1 MSESN
6 PGQRRQHGAPVF
18 ILDEDSERT
27 AGRDAQQTNIEAGK
41 AIAEAVRTTL
51 GPQGMD
57 KMLVSDSGD
66 VVITNDGATIL
77 AEMDIEHPAAQMLA
91 DVADEQ
97 EAALGDGTT
106 TAAVLTGELLS
117 AAEEFIDDD
126 IHPRTIV
133 EGYWAAERIAAGAV
147 DDYVVDADAF
157 DGEPLQ
163 TVVESALTGK
173 GTGSVSVPTLAETVV
188 RAVQQVADDGEG
200 AGDAVAVEAHTGK
213 SASATEVVD
222 GIIAEAEPVRDGMP
236 DRLDDAAVAV
246 VDDALEQRDP
256 EIDAEYTISSDDQL
270 SAAVTAEEETLVGY
284 AETLADAGVDAAFV
298 TDDIADRTADALAS
312 AGILAFEDVDSDDAA
327 AVADVTG
334 ASQVPGPDEVTPD
347 DLGAA
352 GTVAVEAVDDDT
364 AVRVEDG
371 AGEQRATVMVR
382 GSTEHA
388 LDEIERAVNDG
399 IDVAVA
405 AQDHGEVVPGGGLVE
420 LGIAERLRT
429 EAASVEGRR
438 QLAVEAAAEAF
449 DAVPRTLARNAGRDP
464 IDTLVQLRAD
474 NQEGRAGLVVDEDA
488 EVADPVD
495 RGVLDPAAVK
505 RESIRSAVE
514 VATMILRIDDVIT
527 AD

>member
-1 MSESN
+1 M
-6 PGQRRQHGAPVF
+6 F

-27 AGRDAQQTNIEAGK
+27 AGRDAQQANIEAGT

-77 AEMDIEHPAAQMLA
+77 EEMDIEHPAAQMLA

-97 EAALGDGTT
+97 ESALGDGTT
-106 TAAVLTGELLS
+106 TAAILTGELLS
-117 AAEEFIDDD
+117 AAEEFLDED
-126 IHPRTIV
+126 IHPRTVV
-133 EGYWAAERIAAGAV
+133 EGYWEAERIAADAV
-147 DDYVVDADAF
+147 DDHALAGEEV

-163 TVVESALTGK
+163 TVVESAMTGK
-173 GTGSVSVPTLAETVV
+173 GTGSVPVSTLAETVV
-188 RAVQQVADDGEG
+188 GAVEGVADGGE
-200 AGDAVAVEAHTGK
+200 ADGDAIAVEARTGR
-213 SASATEVVD
+213 SAGATAVVD
-222 GIIAEAEPVRDGMP
+222 GVLAEAEPVRDGMP
-236 DRLDDAAVAV
+236 DGLDDAAVAV
-246 VDDALEQRDP
+246 VDGALEQRDP
-256 EIDAEYTISSDDQL
+256 EIDAEYAISSDDQL
-270 SAAVTAEEETLVGY
+270 SAAVAAEEETLVGY
-284 AETLADAGVDAAFV
+284 ADSLAEAGVDVAFV

-312 AGILAFEDVDSDDAA
+312 ADILAFEDVDSDDAA
-327 AVADVTG
+327 AVADATG
-334 ASQVPGPDEVTPD
+334 ASQVPGADEVEAD

-352 GTVAVEAVDDDT
+352 GAITVEEVDDDT

-371 AGEQRATVMVR
+371 AGERRATVVVR

-388 LDEIERAVNDG
+388 LDEIERTVTDG
-399 IDVAVA
+399 VDVAVA
-405 AQDHGEVVPGGGLVE
+405 AHNRGEVVPGGGLVE
-420 LGIAERLRT
+420 LAIAERLRT
-429 EAASVEGRR
+429 EAAGVEGRQ

-449 DAVPRTLARNAGRDP
+449 DAIPRTLARNAGRDP

-474 NQEGRAGLVVDEDA
+474 NRDGRAGLVVDEDA
-488 EVADPVD
+488 EVADPVE

-514 VATMILRIDDVIT
+514 VATMILRIDDVIS

>member
-27 AGRDAQQTNIEAGK
+27 AGRDAQQANIEAGK

-106 TAAVLTGELLS
+106 TAA
-117 AAEEFIDDD
+117 
-126 IHPRTIV
+126 
-133 EGYWAAERIAAGAV
+133 
-147 DDYVVDADAF
+147 
-157 DGEPLQ
+157 
-163 TVVESALTGK
+163 
-173 GTGSVSVPTLAETVV
+173 
-188 RAVQQVADDGEG
+188 
-200 AGDAVAVEAHTGK
+200 
-213 SASATEVVD
+213 
-222 GIIAEAEPVRDGMP
+222 
-236 DRLDDAAVAV
+236 
-246 VDDALEQRDP
+246 
-256 EIDAEYTISSDDQL
+256 
-270 SAAVTAEEETLVGY
+270 
-284 AETLADAGVDAAFV
+284 
-298 TDDIADRTADALAS
+298 
-312 AGILAFEDVDSDDAA
+312 
-327 AVADVTG
+327 
-334 ASQVPGPDEVTPD
+334 
-347 DLGAA
+347 
-352 GTVAVEAVDDDT
+352 
-364 AVRVEDG
+364 
-371 AGEQRATVMVR
+371 
-382 GSTEHA
+382 
-388 LDEIERAVNDG
+388 
-399 IDVAVA
+399 
-405 AQDHGEVVPGGGLVE
+405 
-420 LGIAERLRT
+420 
-429 EAASVEGRR
+429 
-438 QLAVEAAAEAF
+438 EAF

-488 EVADPVD
+488 EVADPAD

>member
-18 ILDEDSERT
+18 ILDEDSEQT

-66 VVITNDGATIL
+66 VVITNDGAAIL

-117 AAEEFIDDD
+117 AAEDFIDDD

-173 GTGSVSVPTLAETVV
+173 GTGSVSD
-188 RAVQQVADDGEG
+188 AVQQVADDGEV

-312 AGILAFEDVDSDDAA
+312 AGILAFEDIDSDDAA
-327 AVADVTG
+327 AVADVAG
-334 ASQVPGPDEVTPD
+334 ASQVPGPDEIAAD
-347 DLGAA
+347 DLGTV
-352 GTVAVEAVDDDT
+352 GTVAIEAVDDDT

-388 LDEIERAVNDG
+388 LNEIERAVNDG

-405 AQDHGEVVPGGGLVE
+405 THDHGEVVPGGGLVE

-488 EVADPVD
+488 EVADPAD

-505 RESIRSAVE
+505 RESIRSPVE